1 MKNFKFFLF
10 VQCAVSA
17 ILLSSCGDDD
27 APVPVVEEPE
37 YVVFDNNASA
47 SAFTVTMSGTF
58 NELSSSDIAL
68 GKCGVLY
75 CTKDLDAESIFNS
88 WKEGNDDAGCVVFD
102 GGKAKTKSFN
112 VTVTNLNPDT
122 EYSFCLFFKSKDDS
136 RREVSEISSF
146 RTLAFE
152 PEFKGMR
159 ADTVRM
165 CYAIIKGGVVI
176 NSHDASQCSVGL
188 ILSDTVD
195 GNLNDKSHVRVSNL
209 SKNGNMKSMRYE
221 ANLLR
226 AGITYYYRAFVKY
239 TTPDKEEHV
248 IYGPEKSFF
257 TAIPDDW
264 GVDLGLPSGIRWSSC
279 ELGRQD
285 IDDAYDLIFTDAY
298 WCAWGSLVSDE
309 YGNKPYEYLD
319 TVTKTY
325 TYIGDNIAG
334 TKYDVAHHV
343 LGGKWRMPT
352 KEDVEEL
359 IANCRFSRPSEAI
372 YSFTY
377 RDSEARLYTSLV
389 TITGPNKNTIKMHF
403 GYFWTATMGE
413 KGISPYLADYDYDP
427 NDTSKPGIFYLSD
440 TLVSREYTLPI
451 RAVWDPNM

>member
-1 MKNFKFFLF
+1 MKNFNFFLF

-47 SAFTVTMSGTF
+47 SAFTVTMSGSF

>member
-1 MKNFKFFLF
+1 MKDFKFFLF

-47 SAFTVTMSGTF
+47 SAFTVTMSGSF

>member
-1 MKNFKFFLF
+1 MKNFNFFLF

-47 SAFTVTMSGTF
+47 SAFTVTMTGTF

-75 CTKDLDAESIFNS
+75 CTKDPDAESIFNS

-264 GVDLGLPSGIRWSSC
+264 GVDLGLPSGIKWSKC

-285 IDDAYDLIFTDAY
+285 IDDAYDILFTDAY
-298 WCAWGSLVSDE
+298 YCAWGSLKSDVYE
-309 YGNKPYEYLD
+309 KEVYEYVD
-319 TVTKTY
+319 TATHTY

-334 TKYDVAHHV
+334 TEYDVAHYV

-377 RDSEARLYTSLV
+377 LDGEARLYTSIV
-389 TITGPNKNTIKMHF
+389 TITGPNKNTIKTRM
-403 GYFWTATMGE
+403 GEFWTASLTEDG
-413 KGISPYLADYDYDP
+413 KDPYVAYYEYDYE
-427 NDTSKPGIFYLSD
+427 DTSKPGMFYLINEPR
-440 TLVSREYTLPI
+440 REYTLPI

>member
-1 MKNFKFFLF
+1 MKDFKFFLF

>member
-47 SAFTVTMSGTF
+47 SAFTVTMSGSF

>member
-47 SAFTVTMSGTF
+47 SAFTVTMTGTF

-75 CTKDLDAESIFNS
+75 CAKDLDAESIFNS

>member
-1 MKNFKFFLF
+1 MKDFKFFLF

-37 YVVFDNNASA
+37 YVVFDDNASA
-47 SAFTVTMSGTF
+47 SAFTVTMSGSF

>member
-1 MKNFKFFLF
+1 MEKFKNFLF
-10 VQCAVSA
+10 VSFALAA
-17 ILLSSCGDDD
+17 ILLGSCGDDD

-47 SAFTVTMSGTF
+47 SAFTVTMTGTF

-75 CTKDLDAESIFNS
+75 CAKDLDAESIFNS
-88 WKEGNDDAGCVVFD
+88 WKEGNDDAGCIVFD

-176 NSHDASQCSVGL
+176 DKNDASLCSAGL

-195 GNLNDKSHVRVSNL
+195 GSLDNPDHVRVYNL
-209 SKNGNMKSMRYE
+209 PKNGNMKSMRYE

-226 AGITYYYRAFVKY
+226 ADINYYYRPFVKY
-239 TTPDKEEHV
+239 TTPDNVEHV

-264 GVDLGLPSGIRWSSC
+264 GIDLGLPSGIKWSNC

-285 IDDAYDLIFTDAY
+285 IDDAYDMLFTDAY
-298 WCAWGSLVSDE
+298 WCAWGSLKSDVYE
-309 YGNKPYEYLD
+309 TSLYEYLD
-319 TVTKTY
+319 TATNTY

-334 TKYDVAHHV
+334 TKYDVAHYV

-359 IANCRFSRPSEAI
+359 IANCRFSRPSEAY
-372 YSFTY
+372 YSFVLDGY
-377 RDSEARLYTSLV
+377 DARLLTTVV
-389 TITGPNKNTIKMHF
+389 TVTGPNKNTLKMHY
-403 GYFWTATMGE
+403 GYFWTATLGE
-413 KGISPYLADYDYDP
+413 KGINPYLADYDYDYD
-427 NDTSKPGIFYLSD
+427 DTSKPGWLYLSD
-440 TLVSREYTLPI
+440 ELAPREYTMTI